1 MSTAAS
7 IATRTEKDSLGTK
20 EIPANVYYGIQT
32 LRAMEN
38 YPISGMRGHP
48 TLIRAIGMVKQA
60 AAEANQELGLV
71 DKKRANAIVQA
82 AKDVQAGSL
91 NDSFMVDVFQAGA
104 GVSFHMNSNEVIA
117 NRAAEILGGALGDY
131 SVVHPNDHVNYGQST
146 NDVFPT
152 SMRLATLLELEK
164 LYPALNGL
172 TKSLDQKAKEFHNIL
187 KSGRTHMQ
195 DAVPMRLGQEFAA
208 YAGAIR
214 RATEAIKQSSEYLR
228 ELGLGGSAVGTGI
241 NTHPDYR
248 KKAIAHLAKI
258 SGQKVTPVDDMRY
271 AMQSNLAMAGVS
283 SALRNLS
290 LEIIRISNDLRLIS
304 SGPNTGFAEVNLPGL
319 QPGSSIMPGKINPVM
334 PELAAMV
341 AFQVVGNDVAVAMA
355 VQAGQLELN
364 VMMPTMSYSVLQSIT
379 ILTNMLKQFTD
390 KCIAGLTA
398 NKARCDFYTQAT
410 VSLATALNP
419 YIGYAKAAEIVKES
433 VATGRSI
440 IDIARDKK
448 LLSEKEIS
456 DILDPARMTEPQRP
470 LGAASKRES
479 IKAKK

>member
-1 MSTAAS
+1 MSTATA
-7 IATRTEKDSLGTK
+7 IATRTEKDSLGSK

-38 YPISGMRGHP
+38 YPISGMRAHP

-60 AAEANQELGLV
+60 AAEANKELGLV
-71 DKKRANAIVQA
+71 DKKRANAIIQA
-82 AKDVQAGSL
+82 AKDVQAGNL

-172 TKSLDQKAKEFHNIL
+172 TKSLNQKAKEFHKIL

-214 RATEAIKQSSEYLR
+214 RATDAIQQSSEYLR

-248 KKAIAHLAKI
+248 KKAIADLAKI

-341 AFQVVGNDVAVAMA
+341 AFQVVGNDMAVAMA

-379 ILTNMLKQFTD
+379 ILTNMLKQFTG
-390 KCIAGLTA
+390 KCVAGLTA

-440 IDIARDKK
+440 IDIARDKN
-448 LLSEKEIS
+448 LLSEKEIA
-456 DILDPARMTEPQRP
+456 DILDPARMTEPRRP
-470 LGAASKRES
+470 LEVASKRES

>member
-1 MSTAAS
+1 MSTATAG
-7 IATRTEKDSLGTK
+7 ATRLEKDSLGTK
-20 EIPANVYYGIQT
+20 EIPSNVYYGIQT
-32 LRAMEN
+32 LRAVEN
-38 YPISGMRGHP
+38 YPISGMRAHP
-48 TLIRAIGMVKQA
+48 TLIRAFGMVKQA
-60 AAEANQELGLV
+60 AAEANKELRLL
-71 DKKRANAIVQA
+71 DEKRANAIIQA
-82 AKDVQAGSL
+82 AKDVQTGKF
-91 NDSFMVDVFQAGA
+91 NDSFVVDVFQAGA

-117 NRAAEILGGALGDY
+117 NRAVEILGGALGDA

-152 SMRLATLLELEK
+152 GMRLATLLELDK
-164 LYPALNGL
+164 LYPALD
-172 TKSLDQKAKEFHNIL
+172 SLSEALEEKGKEFHGIL

-214 RATEAIKQSSEYLR
+214 RATAAVKQSSEYLR

-248 KKAIAHLAKI
+248 EKAITHLARI
-258 SGQKVTPVDDMRY
+258 SGQSVRPVDDMRY
-271 AMQSNLAMAGVS
+271 AMQSNLAMAAVS

-290 LEIIRISNDLRLIS
+290 LEVIRISNDLRLIS
-304 SGPNTGFAEVNLPGL
+304 SGPNTGLAEVNLPGL

-379 ILTNMLKQFTD
+379 ILTNMLRQFTD
-390 KCIAGLTA
+390 KCVAGLTA
-398 NKARCDFYTQAT
+398 NESRCAFYTQAT

-433 VATGRSI
+433 VATGRGI
-440 IDIARDKK
+440 IEIAREKK
-448 LLSEKEIS
+448 LLTEQEIAE
-456 DILDPARMTEPQRP
+456 ILDPARMTEPQRP
-470 LGAASKRES
+470 LEAAAKREE
-479 IKAKK
+479 IKGKK